1 MKIKDTE
8 KGVIRQNQ
16 RLTLITPWD
25 LRSPSH
31 MKAKFKTWTFLS
43 RIYFKWRSCTCTFV
57 YSGPTATKFYT
68 GKLCPEVQPLSYPF
82 TYHFWQKRYPF
93 RIHVPKSVDKC
104 HTFHLLSLELCIP
117 LNCCECTVFKKWI
130 NQKTRKFFRFSH
142 SHKMHL
148 LALSSLFTHRNS
160 STLSSYT
167 SSSEAC
173 KRYPFRALSLVE
185 ASNVINDPKCNK
197 GPKCNNFWP

>member
-1 MKIKDTE
+1 
-8 KGVIRQNQ
+8 
-16 RLTLITPWD
+16 
-25 LRSPSH
+25 
-31 MKAKFKTWTFLS
+31 MKAKIFKIQTFKLITFLPLH
-43 RIYFKWRSCTCTFV
+43 RISLQYFATCSAGYISSGVLVHVHLYIPAPPQQSFIQGSSAPRSNHW
-57 YSGPTATKFYT
+57 S
-68 GKLCPEVQPLSYPF
+68 SYPF
-82 TYHFWQKRYPF
+82 IYHFWQKRYPF

-130 NQKTRKFFRFSH
+130 NQKTTKFFRFSH

-197 GPKCNNFWP
+197 GPKYNNFWP

>member
-31 MKAKFKTWTFLS
+31 MKAKFKIWTFLS

-82 TYHFWQKRYPF
+82 IYHFWQKRYPF

-130 NQKTRKFFRFSH
+130 NQKTTKFFRFSH

-173 KRYPFRALSLVE
+173 KRYPFRALSLR
-185 ASNVINDPKCNK
+185 PQM
-197 GPKCNNFWP
+197 

>member
-1 MKIKDTE
+1 MEFLYNILPPAQQDILQVAFLYMYICIFRPHRNKVLYRE
-8 KGVIRQNQ
+8 A
-16 RLTLITPWD
+16 LPW
-25 LRSPSH
+25 
-31 MKAKFKTWTFLS
+31 
-43 RIYFKWRSCTCTFV
+43 
-57 YSGPTATKFYT
+57 GPTTE
-68 GKLCPEVQPLSYPF
+68 LPF
-82 TYHFWQKRYPF
+82 IYHFWQKRYPF
-93 RIHVPKSVDKC
+93 RIHVPKSDDKC

-167 SSSEAC
+167 STSEAC
-173 KRYPFRALSLVE
+173 KRYPFRALSLP
-185 ASNVINDPKCNK
+185 I
-197 GPKCNNFWP
+197 

>member
-1 MKIKDTE
+1 MDFRAHNILVT
-8 KGVIRQNQ
+8 
-16 RLTLITPWD
+16 
-25 LRSPSH
+25 S
-31 MKAKFKTWTFLS
+31 TWNFFTIFCHLLS

-93 RIHVPKSVDKC
+93 RIHVPKSDDKC

-167 SSSEAC
+167 STSEAC
-173 KRYPFRALSLVE
+173 KRYPSRALSLP
-185 ASNVINDPKCNK
+185 I
-197 GPKCNNFWP
+197 

>member
-1 MKIKDTE
+1 
-8 KGVIRQNQ
+8 
-16 RLTLITPWD
+16 
-25 LRSPSH
+25 
-31 MKAKFKTWTFLS
+31 MKAKIFKIQTFKLITFLPLHRIS
-43 RIYFKWRSCTCTFV
+43 LQYFATCSAAGIYFKWRSCTCTFV

-82 TYHFWQKRYPF
+82 IYHFWQKRYPF

-117 LNCCECTVFKKWI
+117 LNCCECTVFKKWT

-173 KRYPFRALSLVE
+173 KRYPFRALSRWGL
-185 ASNVINDPKCNK
+185 KCNK
-197 GPKCNNFWP
+197 WP